1 MGLPTGEELETALR
15 EAARLRE
22 SGEDDHYLG
31 KTLLNHNYRLELM
44 QEVVS
49 AARRYLHSG
58 ESSRAHAELEKAI
71 SRVEKASRPSGEAP
85 NIPTLI

>member
-1 MGLPTGEELETALR
+1 MGMPTRDELETALK

-22 SGEDDHYLG
+22 SGEDDYYLG

-44 QEVVS
+44 QEVLT
-49 AARRYLHSG
+49 AAKRYLHSG

-71 SRVEKASRPSGEAP
+71 GRVEKASRSSGEAP
-85 NIPTLI
+85 DIPTLI